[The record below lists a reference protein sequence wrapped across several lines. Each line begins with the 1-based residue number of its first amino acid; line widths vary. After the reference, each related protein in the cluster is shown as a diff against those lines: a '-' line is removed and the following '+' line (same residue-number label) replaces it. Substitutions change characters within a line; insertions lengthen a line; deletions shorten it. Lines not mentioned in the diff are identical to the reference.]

1 MADKTDA
8 EAAFV
13 EAFDSPELATE
24 VAASLACSEVDAL
37 AGLLRQLDANT
48 AADGWIA
55 AHALGDDEGDA
66 HYRSGIR

>member
-1 MADKTDA
+1 MTDKTEA
-8 EAAFV
+8 EAAFI

-24 VAASLACSEVDAL
+24 VATSLACSEVDAL
-37 AGLLRQLDANT
+37 VGLLRQLDANT

-55 AHALGDDEGDA
+55 AHALGDDEGDT